1 MVKELKSKNDK
12 LESVKDANPNL
23 NSNDKSLKPNT
34 DNGTQSLDSKG
45 IPRDLSEKGESDNT
59 NHSVP
64 DGPPQLDSSGVDD
77 GSYMDGFT
85 DDTSGWMADKMEAGI
100 DSVKDK
106 AREGFKGLGS
116 NKEGSETDTSDPSS
130 GSDNTSDPS
139 SGNNEQS
146 DLSSEG
152 KTSEVKGDD
161 GGSDP
166 EKDTDDSGDGNSEQ
180 GSVDGQNSSGNSEAM
195 SINVG
200 GNDDDD
206 SEGGSESSLDKLKG
220 FAKNALFKNKGV
232 KVAVHSFNFLVST
245 LTGAGVPGAAA
256 AAIVTAASVAT
267 VAVVGVTGAAIVV
280 NNDTAKDEK
289 VIQVEDCDDKE
300 RAADAALAGASA
312 NGLTTAEQEEN
323 VKKTHSALKE
333 WGLNDIQ
340 ISGVVGNGEQE
351 SGLDPKKFESDHVAG
366 GKYKTEENYEKT
378 RKDGPLIEYIFGSW
392 STFLSYYGSGLD
404 ESGYKSGAPEGKHTL
419 GVGVWQW
426 TGGGA
431 MGLYNF
437 SKEKSLDMWSM
448 DAQLT
453 YMLSSFS
460 NKSSYYHRLE
470 TFKGM
475 NSSNPEQ
482 AAVDFLNRWEYEA
495 GNFSPNDGTHAHAE
509 KRAQYAAKWYVKIKE
524 MQVDKTYAK
533 SILDAVVR
541 EASVASDAKV
551 SSTSEAYHDCV
562 NESQG
567 FGGTGWQKKGGKFS
581 GATGGF
587 QGWKYNELPEEL
599 KQYAID
605 PRSLGMKF
613 GSQEG
618 WTTGAAVY
626 IGISTCNQCTT
637 LSAGLM
643 GVLWEKDGQPL
654 GIKHGMTGAGSQL
667 VGQMVSALGVK
678 QRSTPISG
686 DVFSYGGSEGAT
698 DNHTG
703 VVSHVFENDDILII
717 EQNIKGLSGAS
728 RTGNALTL
736 GVNEF
741 EWSYRYVPK
750 SEWKGYYRFASPE
763 GAGYK
768 ISSKAKS
775 VK

>member
-1 MVKELKSKNDK
+1 MAKELKSKTDK
-12 LESVKDANPNL
+12 LESLKDANPNL
-23 NSNDKSLKPNT
+23 KSNEKSLNPKKDNNDKKLNSTETSN
-34 DNGTQSLDSKG
+34 NENQ
-45 IPRDLSEKGESDNT
+45 
-59 NHSVP
+59 SVP
-64 DGPPQLDSSGVDD
+64 DGPPQLDSSVVDND
-77 GSYMDGFT
+77 DSYMDGFT
-85 DDTSGWMADKMEAGI
+85 DDTSGWMADKLEDGI
-100 DSVKDK
+100 STFKDK
-106 AREGFKGLGS
+106 AEDGIKNLGS
-116 NKEGSETDTSDPSS
+116 KKGDSEPKISDLKSDGEDTSNPSS
-130 GSDNTSDPS
+130 DNKT
-139 SGNNEQS
+139 QS
-146 DLSSEG
+146 DLQADG
-152 KTSEVKGDD
+152 DTSEINGSGNGDD
-161 GGSDP
+161 NTAEDA
-166 EKDTDDSGDGNSEQ
+166 
-180 GSVDGQNSSGNSEAM
+180 SVDGQNSSGNGDAM
-195 SINVG
+195 GIDVG
-200 GNDDDD
+200 DDDGEEEGD
-206 SEGGSESSLDKLKG
+206 SETTLDKLKG
-220 FAKNALFKNKGV
+220 FVKNALFKNRGV
-232 KVAVHSFNFLVST
+232 KIAVHSFNFLVSS
-245 LTGAGVPGAAA
+245 LTGAGVPAAA
-256 AAIVTAASVAT
+256 AVAIVSTMSFVT
-267 VAVVGVTGAAIVV
+267 VAAIGVTGAAIAS
-280 NNDTAKDEK
+280 NDTNIKDEK
-289 VIQVEDCDDKE
+289 VVQVEDCGDKE
-300 RAADAALAGASA
+300 HAADAALAGASA

-323 VKKTHSALKE
+323 VKKIHSALKE
-333 WGLNDIQ
+333 WGLTDIQ
-340 ISGVVGNGEQE
+340 VAGAVGNGEQE
-351 SGLDPKKFESDHVAG
+351 SGLDPKKFESDYVAG
-366 GKYKTEENYEKT
+366 GKYKTEENYERT
-378 RKDGPLIEYIFGSW
+378 RKDGPLVENIFGSW
-392 STFLSYYGSGLD
+392 STFASYYGSKGLN
-404 ESGYKSGAPEGKHTL
+404 EEGYREGAPAGKHTL
-419 GVGVWQW
+419 GIGVWQW
-426 TGGGA
+426 TGNGA
-431 MGLYNF
+431 MGLYNYA
-437 SKEKSLDMWSM
+437 KDKGVDMWTM
-448 DAQLT
+448 DTQLKF
-453 YMLSSFS
+453 MLSSFK
-460 NKSSYYHRLE
+460 NQASYYHRLE
-470 TFKGM
+470 KYRDM
-475 NSSNPEQ
+475 KSSNPEQ
-482 AAVDFLNRWEYEA
+482 AALDFLNNWEYGA
-495 GNFSPNDGTHAHAE
+495 GSFAPNDGTHALAE
-509 KRAQYAAKWYVKIKE
+509 KRMQYAAKWYVKIKE

-541 EASVASDAKV
+541 EASAASDAKV

>member
-1 MVKELKSKNDK
+1 MSKDLKPKSSSNGQSSSDDVGKQMKPKDKSSNPKELSKKNSDY
-12 LESVKDANPNL
+12 NPNNNID
-23 NSNDKSLKPNT
+23 NSTNDINDNNNPNVVPN
-34 DNGTQSLDSKG
+34 DQNV
-45 IPRDLSEKGESDNT
+45 SDE
-59 NHSVP
+59 
-64 DGPPQLDSSGVDD
+64 
-77 GSYMDGFT
+77 GSHMDGFS
-85 DDTSGWMADKMEAGI
+85 DDASGWMADKLEDGFISA
-100 DSVKDK
+100 KDK
-106 AREGFKGLGS
+106 VSDKFSGDNQPKIESSDASGDGE
-116 NKEGSETDTSDPSS
+116 ESDPNSS
-130 GSDNTSDPS
+130 NS
-139 SGNNEQS
+139 SKG
-146 DLSSEG
+146 D
-152 KTSEVKGDD
+152 TSEVSSDGEETSDVQGDD
-161 GGSDP
+161 EGSDP
-166 EKDTDDSGDGNSEQ
+166 EKDS
-180 GSVDGQNSSGNSEAM
+180 GSVDSQNSSGNFGDIGSD
-195 SINVG
+195 VP
-200 GNDDDD
+200 NDDSVDD
-206 SEGGSESSLDKLKG
+206 NSPTIMDRVGS
-220 FAKNALFKNKGV
+220 FFKNSILKNKGIQF
-232 KVAVHSFNFLVST
+232 AIHSFNAISGA
-245 LTGAGVPGAAA
+245 LTGIGVPAFAVVPIILA
-256 AAIVTAASVAT
+256 VSAVTVTA
-267 VAVVGVTGAAIVV
+267 VGVTGAVV
-280 NNDTAKDEK
+280 VASNNAVKDERVVK
-289 VIQVEDCDDKE
+289 LEDCSDE
-300 RAADAALAGASA
+300 ELAAQKAKTLANDEG
-312 NGLTTAEQEEN
+312 NNTAEQEEN
-323 VKKTHSALKE
+323 VKKIYSALKE

-340 ISGVVGNGEQE
+340 ISGVAGNGEQE
-351 SGLDPKKFESDHVAG
+351 SGLSPKKFESDHVAG

-392 STFLSYYGSGLD
+392 STFLSYYGGGLN
-404 ESGYKSGAPEGKHTL
+404 ESGYKDGAPEGKHTL

-437 SKEKSLDMWSM
+437 SKEKSLDMWSI

-509 KRAQYAAKWYVKIKE
+509 NRAQYAAKWYVKIKE
-524 MQVDKTYAK
+524 MQVDKKYAK

-541 EASVASDAKV
+541 NAEVASNEKV
-551 SSTSEAYHDCV
+551 SSTQKSLEDCDPDA
-562 NESQG
+562 ES

-581 GATGGF
+581 GANGSF
-587 QGWKYNELPEEL
+587 QGWKYNELPDEL

-613 GSQEG
+613 GSMEG
-618 WTTGAAVY
+618 WTIGASVY
-626 IGISTCNQCTT
+626 IGINICNQCTT

-643 GVLWEKDGQPL
+643 GVLWEKNGQPL

-678 QRSTPISG
+678 QRSNPISG
-686 DVFSYGGSEGAT
+686 DVFSYGSSEGAS

-717 EQNIKGLSGAS
+717 EQNIRDLSGAS
-728 RTGNALTL
+728 RTGNPLTT
-736 GVNEF
+736 GVNDF
-741 EWSYRYVPK
+741 EWSYRYIPK
-750 SEWKGYYRFASPE
+750 SQWKGYYRFTSPE

>member
-1 MVKELKSKNDK
+1 MVKELKPKNDK

-23 NSNDKSLKPNT
+23 KSNDKSLKPKK
-34 DNGTQSLDSKG
+34 DNVDGNSESNNQSSTK
-45 IPRDLSEKGESDNT
+45 DLNPNNSSNNKNQ
-59 NHSVP
+59 SVP
-64 DGPPQLDSSGVDD
+64 DGPPQLDSSGIED
-77 GSYMDGFT
+77 GSYMDDFT
-85 DDTSGWMADKMEAGI
+85 DDTSGWMADKLEDGI
-100 DSVKDK
+100 RGISKDFDSSDKGDNLDGSKFSHEKKYGNDLNDTNLKD
-106 AREGFKGLGS
+106 ALDRMI
-116 NKEGSETDTSDPSS
+116 
-130 GSDNTSDPS
+130 DNTNDNTARMAGEASDVE
-139 SGNNEQS
+139 N
-146 DLSSEG
+146 
-152 KTSEVKGDD
+152 GD
-161 GGSDP
+161 
-166 EKDTDDSGDGNSEQ
+166 SEQ
-180 GSVDGQNSSGNSEAM
+180 GSVDSQNSSNNGDAM
-195 SINVG
+195 SIDLG
-200 GNDDDD
+200 DDDPD
-206 SEGGSESSLDKLKG
+206 DEENSETTLDKIKN
-220 FAKNALFKNKGV
+220 FAKNALFKNKAV
-232 KVAVHSFNFLVST
+232 KTTAKTFGFLVSS
-245 LTGAGVPGAAA
+245 LTGAGVPAVAAVA
-256 AAIVTAASVAT
+256 IVSTMSFVIVAAI
-267 VAVVGVTGAAIVV
+267 GVTGAAIAS
-280 NNDTAKDEK
+280 NDTNIKDEK
-289 VIQVEDCDDKE
+289 VVQVEDCDDKE
-300 RAADAALAGASA
+300 HAADAALAGASA

-323 VKKTHSALKE
+323 VKKIHSALHE
-333 WGLNDIQ
+333 WGLTDIQ
-340 ISGVVGNGEQE
+340 VSGAVGNGEQE
-351 SGLDPKKFESDHVAG
+351 SGLDPKKFESDYVAG
-366 GKYKTEENYEKT
+366 GKYKTEENYERT
-378 RKDGPLIEYIFGSW
+378 RKDGPLVENIFGSW
-392 STFLSYYGSGLD
+392 SKFASYYGSKGLN
-404 ESGYKSGAPEGKHTL
+404 EEGYREGAPAGKHTL
-419 GVGVWQW
+419 GIGVWQW
-426 TGGGA
+426 TGNGA
-431 MGLYNF
+431 MGLYNYA
-437 SKEKSLDMWSM
+437 KDKGVDMWTM
-448 DAQLT
+448 DTQLKF
-453 YMLSSFS
+453 MLSSFK
-460 NKSSYYHRLE
+460 NQASYYHRLE
-470 TFKGM
+470 KYRDM
-475 NSSNPEQ
+475 KSSNPEQ
-482 AAVDFLNRWEYEA
+482 AGLDFLNNWEYGA
-495 GNFSPNDGTHAHAE
+495 GSFAPNDGTHALAE
-509 KRAQYAAKWYVKIKE
+509 KRMQYAAKWYVKIKE
-524 MQVDKTYAK
+524 MQVDKSYAK

-541 EASVASDAKV
+541 EASSASDAKV
-551 SSTSEAYHDCV
+551 ATTSEAYHDCV

>member
-1 MVKELKSKNDK
+1 MAKELKSKTDK
-12 LESVKDANPNL
+12 LESLKDANPNL
-23 NSNDKSLKPNT
+23 KSNEKSLNPKKDNNDKKLNSTETSN
-34 DNGTQSLDSKG
+34 NENQ
-45 IPRDLSEKGESDNT
+45 
-59 NHSVP
+59 SVP
-64 DGPPQLDSSGVDD
+64 DGPPQLDSSVVDND
-77 GSYMDGFT
+77 DSYMDGFT
-85 DDTSGWMADKMEAGI
+85 DDTSDWMADKLEDGI
-100 DSVKDK
+100 STFKDK
-106 AREGFKGLGS
+106 AEDGIKNLGS
-116 NKEGSETDTSDPSS
+116 KKGDSEPKISDLKSDGEDTSNPSS
-130 GSDNTSDPS
+130 DNKT
-139 SGNNEQS
+139 QS
-146 DLSSEG
+146 DLQADG
-152 KTSEVKGDD
+152 DTSEINGSGNGDD
-161 GGSDP
+161 NTAEDA
-166 EKDTDDSGDGNSEQ
+166 
-180 GSVDGQNSSGNSEAM
+180 SVDGQNSSGNGDAM
-195 SINVG
+195 GIDVG
-200 GNDDDD
+200 DDDGEEEGD
-206 SEGGSESSLDKLKG
+206 SETTLDKLKG
-220 FAKNALFKNKGV
+220 FVKNALFKNRGV
-232 KVAVHSFNFLVST
+232 KIAVHSFNFLVSS
-245 LTGAGVPGAAA
+245 LTGAGVPAAA
-256 AAIVTAASVAT
+256 AVAIVSTMSFVT
-267 VAVVGVTGAAIVV
+267 VAAIGVTGAAIAS
-280 NNDTAKDEK
+280 NDTNIKDEK
-289 VIQVEDCDDKE
+289 VVQVEDCGDKE
-300 RAADAALAGASA
+300 HAADAALAGAST

-323 VKKTHSALKE
+323 VKKIHSALKE
-333 WGLNDIQ
+333 WGLTDIQ
-340 ISGVVGNGEQE
+340 VAGAVGNGEQE
-351 SGLDPKKFESDHVAG
+351 SGLDPKKFESDYVAG
-366 GKYKTEENYEKT
+366 GKYKTEENYERT
-378 RKDGPLIEYIFGSW
+378 RKDGPLVENIFGSW
-392 STFLSYYGSGLD
+392 STFASYYGSKGLN
-404 ESGYKSGAPEGKHTL
+404 EEGYREGAPAGKHTL
-419 GVGVWQW
+419 GIGVWQW
-426 TGGGA
+426 TGNGA
-431 MGLYNF
+431 MGLYNYA
-437 SKEKSLDMWSM
+437 KDKGVDMWTM
-448 DAQLT
+448 DTQLKF
-453 YMLSSFS
+453 MLSSFK
-460 NKSSYYHRLE
+460 NQASYYHRLE
-470 TFKGM
+470 KYRDM
-475 NSSNPEQ
+475 KSSNPEQ
-482 AAVDFLNRWEYEA
+482 AALDFLNNWEYGA
-495 GNFSPNDGTHAHAE
+495 GSFAPNDGTHALAE
-509 KRAQYAAKWYVKIKE
+509 KRMQYAAKWYVKIKE

-541 EASVASDAKV
+541 EASAASDAKV

>member
-1 MVKELKSKNDK
+1 MAKELKSKTDK
-12 LESVKDANPNL
+12 LESLKDANPNL
-23 NSNDKSLKPNT
+23 KSNEKSLNPKKDNNDKKLNSTETSN
-34 DNGTQSLDSKG
+34 NENQ
-45 IPRDLSEKGESDNT
+45 
-59 NHSVP
+59 SVP
-64 DGPPQLDSSGVDD
+64 DGPPQLDSSVVDND
-77 GSYMDGFT
+77 DSYMDGFT
-85 DDTSGWMADKMEAGI
+85 DDTSGWMADKLEDGI
-100 DSVKDK
+100 STFKDK
-106 AREGFKGLGS
+106 AEDGIKNLGS
-116 NKEGSETDTSDPSS
+116 KKGDSEPKISDLKSDGEDTSNPSS
-130 GSDNTSDPS
+130 DNKT
-139 SGNNEQS
+139 QS
-146 DLSSEG
+146 DLQADG
-152 KTSEVKGDD
+152 DTSEINGSGNGDD
-161 GGSDP
+161 NTAEDA
-166 EKDTDDSGDGNSEQ
+166 
-180 GSVDGQNSSGNSEAM
+180 SVDGQNSSGNGDAM
-195 SINVG
+195 GIDVG
-200 GNDDDD
+200 DDDGEEEGD
-206 SEGGSESSLDKLKG
+206 SENTLDKLKG
-220 FAKNALFKNKGV
+220 FVKNALFKNRGV
-232 KVAVHSFNFLVST
+232 KIAVHSFNFLVSS
-245 LTGAGVPGAAA
+245 LTGAGVPAAA
-256 AAIVTAASVAT
+256 AVAIVSTMSFVT
-267 VAVVGVTGAAIVV
+267 VAAIGVTGAAIAS
-280 NNDTAKDEK
+280 NDTNIKDEK
-289 VIQVEDCDDKE
+289 VVQVEDCGDKE
-300 RAADAALAGASA
+300 HAADAALAGASA

-323 VKKTHSALKE
+323 VKKIHSALKE
-333 WGLNDIQ
+333 WGLTDIQ
-340 ISGVVGNGEQE
+340 VAGAVGNGEQE
-351 SGLDPKKFESDHVAG
+351 SGLDPKKFESDYVAG
-366 GKYKTEENYEKT
+366 GKYKTEENYERT
-378 RKDGPLIEYIFGSW
+378 RKDGPLVENIFGSW
-392 STFLSYYGSGLD
+392 STFASYYGSKGLN
-404 ESGYKSGAPEGKHTL
+404 EEGYREGAPAGKHTL
-419 GVGVWQW
+419 GIGVWQW
-426 TGGGA
+426 TGNGA
-431 MGLYNF
+431 MGLYNYA
-437 SKEKSLDMWSM
+437 KDKGVDMWTM
-448 DAQLT
+448 DTQLKF
-453 YMLSSFS
+453 MLSSFK
-460 NKSSYYHRLE
+460 NQASYYHRLE
-470 TFKGM
+470 KYRDM
-475 NSSNPEQ
+475 KSSNPEQ
-482 AAVDFLNRWEYEA
+482 AALDFLNNWEYGA
-495 GNFSPNDGTHAHAE
+495 GSFAPNDGTHALAE
-509 KRAQYAAKWYVKIKE
+509 KRMQYAAKWYVKIKE

-541 EASVASDAKV
+541 EASAASEAKV

>member
-1 MVKELKSKNDK
+1 MAKELKSKTDK
-12 LESVKDANPNL
+12 LESLKDANPNL
-23 NSNDKSLKPNT
+23 KSNEKSLNPKKDNNDKKLNSTETSN
-34 DNGTQSLDSKG
+34 NENQ
-45 IPRDLSEKGESDNT
+45 
-59 NHSVP
+59 SVP
-64 DGPPQLDSSGVDD
+64 DGPPQLDSSVVDND
-77 GSYMDGFT
+77 DSYMDGFT
-85 DDTSGWMADKMEAGI
+85 DDTSGWMADKLEDGI
-100 DSVKDK
+100 STFKDK
-106 AREGFKGLGS
+106 AEDGIKNLGS
-116 NKEGSETDTSDPSS
+116 KKGDSEPKISDLKSDGEDTSNPSS
-130 GSDNTSDPS
+130 DNKT
-139 SGNNEQS
+139 QS
-146 DLSSEG
+146 DLQADG
-152 KTSEVKGDD
+152 DTSEINGSGNGDD
-161 GGSDP
+161 NTAEDA
-166 EKDTDDSGDGNSEQ
+166 
-180 GSVDGQNSSGNSEAM
+180 SVDGQNSSGNGDAM
-195 SINVG
+195 GIDVG
-200 GNDDDD
+200 DDDGEEEGD
-206 SEGGSESSLDKLKG
+206 SETTLDKLKG
-220 FAKNALFKNKGV
+220 FVKNALFKNRGV
-232 KVAVHSFNFLVST
+232 KIAVHSFNFLVSS
-245 LTGAGVPGAAA
+245 LTGAGVPAAA
-256 AAIVTAASVAT
+256 AVAIVSTMSFVT
-267 VAVVGVTGAAIVV
+267 VAAIGVTGAAIAS
-280 NNDTAKDEK
+280 NDTNIKDEK
-289 VIQVEDCDDKE
+289 VVQVEDCGDKE
-300 RAADAALAGASA
+300 HAADAALAGASA

-323 VKKTHSALKE
+323 VKKIHSALKE
-333 WGLNDIQ
+333 WGLTDIQ
-340 ISGVVGNGEQE
+340 VAGAVGNGEQE
-351 SGLDPKKFESDHVAG
+351 SGLDPKKFESDYVAG
-366 GKYKTEENYEKT
+366 GKYKTEENYERT
-378 RKDGPLIEYIFGSW
+378 RKDGPLVENIFGSW
-392 STFLSYYGSGLD
+392 STFASYYGSKGLN
-404 ESGYKSGAPEGKHTL
+404 EEGYREGAPAGKHTL
-419 GVGVWQW
+419 GIGVWQW
-426 TGGGA
+426 TGNGA
-431 MGLYNF
+431 MGLYNYA
-437 SKEKSLDMWSM
+437 KDKGVDMWTM
-448 DAQLT
+448 DTQLKF
-453 YMLSSFS
+453 MLSSFK
-460 NKSSYYHRLE
+460 NQASYYHRLE
-470 TFKGM
+470 KYRDM
-475 NSSNPEQ
+475 KSSNPEQ
-482 AAVDFLNRWEYEA
+482 AALDFLNNWEYGA
-495 GNFSPNDGTHAHAE
+495 GSFAPNDGTHALAE
-509 KRAQYAAKWYVKIKE
+509 KRMQYAAKWYVKIKE

-541 EASVASDAKV
+541 EASAASDAKV

-654 GIKHGMTGAGSQL
+654 GIKHGMTGAGFQL

-728 RTGNALTL
+728 RTGNVLTL

>member
-1 MVKELKSKNDK
+1 MAKELKSKTDK
-12 LESVKDANPNL
+12 LESLKDAKPNLKSNEKSLNPKKDNNDKNL
-23 NSNDKSLKPNT
+23 NSTETSNNE
-34 DNGTQSLDSKG
+34 NQ
-45 IPRDLSEKGESDNT
+45 
-59 NHSVP
+59 SVP
-64 DGPPQLDSSGVDD
+64 DGPPQLDSSVVDND
-77 GSYMDGFT
+77 DSYMDGFT
-85 DDTSGWMADKMEAGI
+85 DDTSGWMADKLEDGI
-100 DSVKDK
+100 STVKDK
-106 AREGFKGLGS
+106 AEDGIKNLGS
-116 NKEGSETDTSDPSS
+116 KKGDFEPKMSDLKSDGEDTS
-130 GSDNTSDPS
+130 NPS
-139 SGNNEQS
+139 SGNNTQS
-146 DLSSEG
+146 DLQADG
-152 KTSEVKGDD
+152 DTSEINGSGNGDD
-161 GGSDP
+161 NTA
-166 EKDTDDSGDGNSEQ
+166 EEA
-180 GSVDGQNSSGNSEAM
+180 SVEGQNSSGNGDAM
-195 SINVG
+195 GIDVG
-200 GNDDDD
+200 DDDGEEEGD
-206 SEGGSESSLDKLKG
+206 SETTLDKLKG
-220 FAKNALFKNKGV
+220 FVKNALFKNRGV
-232 KVAVHSFNFLVST
+232 KIAVHSFNFLVSS
-245 LTGAGVPGAAA
+245 LTGAGVPAAA
-256 AAIVTAASVAT
+256 AVAIVSTMSFVT
-267 VAVVGVTGAAIVV
+267 VAAIGVTGAAIAS
-280 NNDTAKDEK
+280 NDTNIKDEK
-289 VIQVEDCDDKE
+289 VVQVEDCGDKAH
-300 RAADAALAGASA
+300 AADAALAGASA

-323 VKKTHSALKE
+323 VKKIHSALKE
-333 WGLNDIQ
+333 WGLTDIQ

-495 GNFSPNDGTHAHAE
+495 GNFTPNDGTHAHAE

-541 EASVASDAKV
+541 EASAASDAKV
-551 SSTSEAYHDCV
+551 SSTSDAYHDCV

-581 GATGGF
+581 GANGGF
-587 QGWKYNELPEEL
+587 QGWKYNELPDEL

-605 PRSLGMKF
+605 PRSLGMKY

-618 WTTGAAVY
+618 WTVGASVY
-626 IGISTCNQCTT
+626 IGINICNQCTT

-654 GIKHGMTGAGSQL
+654 GTKHGMTGAGSQL

-686 DVFSYGGSEGAT
+686 DVFSYGSSEGAS

-717 EQNIKGLSGAS
+717 EQNIRGLSGAS
-728 RTGNALTL
+728 RTGNPLTT
-736 GVNEF
+736 GVNDF
-741 EWSYRYVPK
+741 EWSYRYIPK
-750 SEWKGYYRFASPE
+750 STWKGYYRFTSPE

>member
-1 MVKELKSKNDK
+1 MAKELKSKTDK
-12 LESVKDANPNL
+12 LESLKDAKPNLKSNEKSLNPKKDNNDKNL
-23 NSNDKSLKPNT
+23 NSTETSNNE
-34 DNGTQSLDSKG
+34 NQ
-45 IPRDLSEKGESDNT
+45 
-59 NHSVP
+59 SVP
-64 DGPPQLDSSGVDD
+64 DGPPQLDSSVVDND
-77 GSYMDGFT
+77 DSYMDGFT
-85 DDTSGWMADKMEAGI
+85 DDTSGLMADKLEDGI
-100 DSVKDK
+100 STVKDK
-106 AREGFKGLGS
+106 AEDGIKNLGS
-116 NKEGSETDTSDPSS
+116 KKGDFEPKMSDLKSDGEDTS
-130 GSDNTSDPS
+130 NPS
-139 SGNNEQS
+139 SGNNTQS
-146 DLSSEG
+146 DLQADG
-152 KTSEVKGDD
+152 DTSEINGSGNGDD
-161 GGSDP
+161 NTAEEASL
-166 EKDTDDSGDGNSEQ
+166 E
-180 GSVDGQNSSGNSEAM
+180 GQNSSGNGDAM
-195 SINVG
+195 GIDVG
-200 GNDDDD
+200 DDDGEEEGD
-206 SEGGSESSLDKLKG
+206 SETTLDKLKG
-220 FAKNALFKNKGV
+220 FVKNALFKNRGV
-232 KVAVHSFNFLVST
+232 KIAVHSFNFLVSS
-245 LTGAGVPGAAA
+245 LTGAGVPAAA
-256 AAIVTAASVAT
+256 AVAIVSTMSFVT
-267 VAVVGVTGAAIVV
+267 VAAIGVTGAAIAS
-280 NNDTAKDEK
+280 NDTNIKDEK
-289 VIQVEDCDDKE
+289 VVQVEDCGDKAH
-300 RAADAALAGASA
+300 AADAALAGASA

-323 VKKTHSALKE
+323 VKKIHSALKE
-333 WGLNDIQ
+333 WGLTDIQ

-378 RKDGPLIEYIFGSW
+378 RKDGPIIEYIFGSW

-426 TGGGA
+426 TGNGA
-431 MGLYNF
+431 MGLWKF
-437 SKEKSLDMWSM
+437 SKDKSLDMWSI

-470 TFKGM
+470 TFKGL

-495 GNFSPNDGTHAHAE
+495 GNFTPNDGTHAHAE

-541 EASVASDAKV
+541 EASAASDAKV
-551 SSTSEAYHDCV
+551 SSTSDAYHDCV

-587 QGWKYNELPEEL
+587 QGWKYNELPDEL

-613 GSQEG
+613 GSIEG

-626 IGISTCNQCTT
+626 IGINTCNQCTT

-654 GIKHGMTGAGSQL
+654 GTKHGMTGAGSQL

-686 DVFSYGGSEGAT
+686 DVFSYGSSEGAS

-717 EQNIKGLSGAS
+717 EQNIRGLSGAS
-728 RTGNALTL
+728 RTGNALTT
-736 GVNEF
+736 GVNDF
-741 EWSYRYVPK
+741 EWSYRYIPK
-750 SEWKGYYRFASPE
+750 SEWKGYYRFTSPE

>member
-1 MVKELKSKNDK
+1 MAKELKSKTDK
-12 LESVKDANPNL
+12 LESLKDAKPNLKSNEKSLNPKKDNNDKNL
-23 NSNDKSLKPNT
+23 NSTETSNNE
-34 DNGTQSLDSKG
+34 NQ
-45 IPRDLSEKGESDNT
+45 
-59 NHSVP
+59 SVP
-64 DGPPQLDSSGVDD
+64 DGPPQLDSSVVDND
-77 GSYMDGFT
+77 DSYMDGFT
-85 DDTSGWMADKMEAGI
+85 DDTSGWMADKLEDGI
-100 DSVKDK
+100 STVKDK
-106 AREGFKGLGS
+106 AEDGIKNLGS
-116 NKEGSETDTSDPSS
+116 KKGDFEPKMSDLKSDGEDTS
-130 GSDNTSDPS
+130 NPS
-139 SGNNEQS
+139 SGNNTQS
-146 DLSSEG
+146 DLQADG
-152 KTSEVKGDD
+152 DTSEINGSGNGDD
-161 GGSDP
+161 NTA
-166 EKDTDDSGDGNSEQ
+166 EEA
-180 GSVDGQNSSGNSEAM
+180 SVEGQNSSGNGDAM
-195 SINVG
+195 GIDVG
-200 GNDDDD
+200 DDDGEEEGD
-206 SEGGSESSLDKLKG
+206 SETTLDKLKG
-220 FAKNALFKNKGV
+220 FVKNALFKNRGV
-232 KVAVHSFNFLVST
+232 KIAVHSFNFLVSS
-245 LTGAGVPGAAA
+245 LTGAGVPAAA
-256 AAIVTAASVAT
+256 AVAIVSTMSFVT
-267 VAVVGVTGAAIVV
+267 VAAIGVTGAAIAS
-280 NNDTAKDEK
+280 NDTNIKDEK
-289 VIQVEDCDDKE
+289 VVQVEDCGDKAH
-300 RAADAALAGASA
+300 AADAALAGASA

-323 VKKTHSALKE
+323 VKKIHSALKE
-333 WGLNDIQ
+333 WGLTDIQ

-482 AAVDFLNRWEYEA
+482 AAVDFLNRWEYES
-495 GNFSPNDGTHAHAE
+495 GNFTPNDGTHAHAE

-541 EASVASDAKV
+541 EASAASDAKV
-551 SSTSEAYHDCV
+551 SSTSDAYHDCV

-581 GATGGF
+581 GANGGF
-587 QGWKYNELPEEL
+587 QGWKYNELPDEL

-605 PRSLGMKF
+605 PRSLGMKY

-618 WTTGAAVY
+618 WTVGASVY
-626 IGISTCNQCTT
+626 IGINICNQCTT

-654 GIKHGMTGAGSQL
+654 GTKHGMTGAGSQL

-686 DVFSYGGSEGAT
+686 DVFSYGSSEGAS

-717 EQNIKGLSGAS
+717 EQNIRGLSGAS
-728 RTGNALTL
+728 RTGNPLTT
-736 GVNEF
+736 GVNDF
-741 EWSYRYVPK
+741 EWSYRYIPK
-750 SEWKGYYRFASPE
+750 STWKGYYRFTSPE

>member
-1 MVKELKSKNDK
+1 MAKELKSKTDK
-12 LESVKDANPNL
+12 LESLKDANPNL
-23 NSNDKSLKPNT
+23 KSNEKSLNPKKDNNDKKLNSTETSN
-34 DNGTQSLDSKG
+34 NENQ
-45 IPRDLSEKGESDNT
+45 
-59 NHSVP
+59 SVP
-64 DGPPQLDSSGVDD
+64 DGPPQLDSSVVDND
-77 GSYMDGFT
+77 DSYMDGFT
-85 DDTSGWMADKMEAGI
+85 DDTSGWMADKLEDGI
-100 DSVKDK
+100 STFKDK
-106 AREGFKGLGS
+106 AEDGIKNLGS
-116 NKEGSETDTSDPSS
+116 KKGDSEPKISDLKFDGEDTSNPSS
-130 GSDNTSDPS
+130 DNKT
-139 SGNNEQS
+139 QS
-146 DLSSEG
+146 DLQADG
-152 KTSEVKGDD
+152 DTSEINGSGNGDD
-161 GGSDP
+161 NTAEDA
-166 EKDTDDSGDGNSEQ
+166 
-180 GSVDGQNSSGNSEAM
+180 SVDGQNSSGNGDAM
-195 SINVG
+195 GIDVG
-200 GNDDDD
+200 DDDGEEEGD
-206 SEGGSESSLDKLKG
+206 SETTLDKLKG
-220 FAKNALFKNKGV
+220 FVKNALFKNRGV
-232 KVAVHSFNFLVST
+232 KIAVHSFNFLVSS
-245 LTGAGVPGAAA
+245 LTGAGVPAAA
-256 AAIVTAASVAT
+256 AVAIVSTMSFVT
-267 VAVVGVTGAAIVV
+267 VAAIGVTGAAIAS
-280 NNDTAKDEK
+280 NDTNIKDEK
-289 VIQVEDCDDKE
+289 VVQVEDCGDKE
-300 RAADAALAGASA
+300 HAADAALAGASA

-323 VKKTHSALKE
+323 VKKIHSALKE
-333 WGLNDIQ
+333 WGLTDIQ
-340 ISGVVGNGEQE
+340 VAGAVGNGEQE
-351 SGLDPKKFESDHVAG
+351 SGLDPKKFESDYVAG
-366 GKYKTEENYEKT
+366 GKYKTEENYERT
-378 RKDGPLIEYIFGSW
+378 RKDGPLVENIFGSW
-392 STFLSYYGSGLD
+392 STFASYYGSKGLN
-404 ESGYKSGAPEGKHTL
+404 EEGYREGAPAGKHTL
-419 GVGVWQW
+419 GIGVWQW
-426 TGGGA
+426 TGNGA
-431 MGLYNF
+431 MGLYNYA
-437 SKEKSLDMWSM
+437 KDKGVDMWTM
-448 DAQLT
+448 DTQLKF
-453 YMLSSFS
+453 MLSSFK
-460 NKSSYYHRLE
+460 NQASYYHRLE
-470 TFKGM
+470 KYRDM
-475 NSSNPEQ
+475 KSSNPEQ
-482 AAVDFLNRWEYEA
+482 AALDFLNNWEYGA
-495 GNFSPNDGTHAHAE
+495 GSFAPNDGTHALAE
-509 KRAQYAAKWYVKIKE
+509 KRMQYAAKWYVKIKE

-541 EASVASDAKV
+541 EASAASDAKV

>member
-1 MVKELKSKNDK
+1 MAKELKSKTDK
-12 LESVKDANPNL
+12 LESLKDANPNL
-23 NSNDKSLKPNT
+23 KSNEKSLNPKKDNNDKKLNSTETSN
-34 DNGTQSLDSKG
+34 NENQ
-45 IPRDLSEKGESDNT
+45 
-59 NHSVP
+59 SVP
-64 DGPPQLDSSGVDD
+64 DGPPQLDSSVVDND
-77 GSYMDGFT
+77 DSYMDGFT
-85 DDTSGWMADKMEAGI
+85 DDTSGWMADKLEDGI
-100 DSVKDK
+100 STFKDK
-106 AREGFKGLGS
+106 AEDGIKNLGS
-116 NKEGSETDTSDPSS
+116 KKGDSEPKISDLKSDGEDTSNPSS
-130 GSDNTSDPS
+130 DNKT
-139 SGNNEQS
+139 QS
-146 DLSSEG
+146 DLQADG
-152 KTSEVKGDD
+152 DTSEINGSGNGDD
-161 GGSDP
+161 NTAEDA
-166 EKDTDDSGDGNSEQ
+166 
-180 GSVDGQNSSGNSEAM
+180 SVDGQNSSGNGDAM
-195 SINVG
+195 GIDVG
-200 GNDDDD
+200 DDDGEEEGD
-206 SEGGSESSLDKLKG
+206 SETTLDKLKG
-220 FAKNALFKNKGV
+220 FVKNALFKNRGV
-232 KVAVHSFNFLVST
+232 KIAVHSFNFLVSS
-245 LTGAGVPGAAA
+245 LTGAGVPAAA
-256 AAIVTAASVAT
+256 AVAIVSTMSFVT
-267 VAVVGVTGAAIVV
+267 VAAIGVTGAAIAS
-280 NNDTAKDEK
+280 NDTNIKDEK
-289 VIQVEDCDDKE
+289 VVQVEDCGDKE
-300 RAADAALAGASA
+300 HAADAALAGAST

-323 VKKTHSALKE
+323 VKKIHSALKE
-333 WGLNDIQ
+333 WGLTDIQ

-378 RKDGPLIEYIFGSW
+378 RKDGPIIEYIFGSW

-426 TGGGA
+426 TGNGA
-431 MGLYNF
+431 MGLWKF
-437 SKEKSLDMWSM
+437 SKDKSLDMWSI

-495 GNFSPNDGTHAHAE
+495 GNFTPNDGTHAHAE
-509 KRAQYAAKWYVKIKE
+509 NRAQYAAKWYVKIKE

-541 EASVASDAKV
+541 EASAASDAKV
-551 SSTSEAYHDCV
+551 SSTSDAYHDCV

-581 GATGGF
+581 GANGGF
-587 QGWKYNELPEEL
+587 QGWKYNELPDEL

-605 PRSLGMKF
+605 PRSLGMKY

-618 WTTGAAVY
+618 WTVGASVY
-626 IGISTCNQCTT
+626 IGINICNQCTT

-654 GIKHGMTGAGSQL
+654 GTKHGMTGAGSQL

-686 DVFSYGGSEGAT
+686 DVFSYGSSEGAS

-717 EQNIKGLSGAS
+717 EQNIRGLSGAS
-728 RTGNALTL
+728 RTGNPLTT
-736 GVNEF
+736 GVNDF
-741 EWSYRYVPK
+741 EWSYRYIPK
-750 SEWKGYYRFASPE
+750 STWKGYYRFTSPE

>member
-1 MVKELKSKNDK
+1 MAKELKSKTDK
-12 LESVKDANPNL
+12 LESLKDANPNL
-23 NSNDKSLKPNT
+23 KSNEKSLNPKKDNNDKKLNSTETSN
-34 DNGTQSLDSKG
+34 NENQ
-45 IPRDLSEKGESDNT
+45 
-59 NHSVP
+59 SVP
-64 DGPPQLDSSGVDD
+64 DGPPQLDSSVVDND
-77 GSYMDGFT
+77 DSYMDGFT
-85 DDTSGWMADKMEAGI
+85 DDTSGWMADKLEDGI
-100 DSVKDK
+100 STVKDK
-106 AREGFKGLGS
+106 AEDGIKNLGS
-116 NKEGSETDTSDPSS
+116 KKGDFEPKMSDLKSDGEDTS
-130 GSDNTSDPS
+130 NPS
-139 SGNNEQS
+139 SGNNTQS
-146 DLSSEG
+146 DLQADG
-152 KTSEVKGDD
+152 DTSEINGSGNGDD
-161 GGSDP
+161 NTA
-166 EKDTDDSGDGNSEQ
+166 EEA
-180 GSVDGQNSSGNSEAM
+180 SVEGQNSSGNGDAM
-195 SINVG
+195 GIDVG
-200 GNDDDD
+200 DDDGEEEGD
-206 SEGGSESSLDKLKG
+206 SETTLDKLKG
-220 FAKNALFKNKGV
+220 FVKNALFKNRGV
-232 KVAVHSFNFLVST
+232 KIAVHSFNFLVSS
-245 LTGAGVPGAAA
+245 LTGAGVPAAA
-256 AAIVTAASVAT
+256 AVAIVSTMSFVT
-267 VAVVGVTGAAIVV
+267 VAAIGVTGAAIAS
-280 NNDTAKDEK
+280 NDTNIKDEK
-289 VIQVEDCDDKE
+289 VVQVEDCSDKE
-300 RAADAALAGASA
+300 HAADAALAGAST

-323 VKKTHSALKE
+323 VKKIHSALKE
-333 WGLNDIQ
+333 WGLTDIQ

-378 RKDGPLIEYIFGSW
+378 RKDGPIIEYIFGSW

-426 TGGGA
+426 TGNGA
-431 MGLYNF
+431 MGLWKF
-437 SKEKSLDMWSM
+437 SKDKSLDMWSI

-470 TFKGM
+470 TFKGL

-495 GNFSPNDGTHAHAE
+495 GNFTPNDGTHAHAE

-541 EASVASDAKV
+541 EASAASDAKV
-551 SSTSEAYHDCV
+551 SSTSDAYHDCV

-581 GATGGF
+581 GATGGL
-587 QGWKYNELPEEL
+587 QGWKYNELPDEL

-613 GSQEG
+613 GSIEG

-626 IGISTCNQCTT
+626 IGINTCNQCTT

-654 GIKHGMTGAGSQL
+654 GTKHGMTGAGSQL

-686 DVFSYGGSEGAT
+686 DVFSYGSSEGAS

-717 EQNIKGLSGAS
+717 EQNIRGLSGAS
-728 RTGNALTL
+728 RTGNALTT
-736 GVNEF
+736 GVNDF
-741 EWSYRYVPK
+741 EWSYRYIPK
-750 SEWKGYYRFASPE
+750 SEWKGYYRFTSPE

>member
-1 MVKELKSKNDK
+1 MAKELKSKTDK
-12 LESVKDANPNL
+12 LESLKDANPNL
-23 NSNDKSLKPNT
+23 KSNEKSLNPKK
-34 DNGTQSLDSKG
+34 DNG
-45 IPRDLSEKGESDNT
+45 DNVPNST
-59 NHSVP
+59 ETSNNENQSVP
-64 DGPPQLDSSGVDD
+64 DGPPQLDSSVVDND
-77 GSYMDGFT
+77 DSYMDGFT
-85 DDTSGWMADKMEAGI
+85 DDTSGWMADKLEDGI
-100 DSVKDK
+100 STVKDK
-106 AREGFKGLGS
+106 AEDGIKNLGS
-116 NKEGSETDTSDPSS
+116 KKGDSEPKIYDLKSDGEDRS
-130 GSDNTSDPS
+130 NPS
-139 SGNNEQS
+139 SGNNTQS
-146 DLSSEG
+146 DLQADG
-152 KTSEVKGDD
+152 DTSEINGSGNGDD
-161 GGSDP
+161 NTAEDA
-166 EKDTDDSGDGNSEQ
+166 
-180 GSVDGQNSSGNSEAM
+180 SVDGQNSSGNGDAM
-195 SINVG
+195 GIDVG
-200 GNDDDD
+200 DDDGEEEGD
-206 SEGGSESSLDKLKG
+206 SETTLDKLKG
-220 FAKNALFKNKGV
+220 FVKNALFKNRGV
-232 KVAVHSFNFLVST
+232 KIAVHSFNFLVSS
-245 LTGAGVPGAAA
+245 LTGAGVPAAA
-256 AAIVTAASVAT
+256 AVAIVSTMSFVT
-267 VAVVGVTGAAIVV
+267 VAAIGVTGAAIAS
-280 NNDTAKDEK
+280 NDTNIKDEK
-289 VIQVEDCDDKE
+289 VVQVEDCGDKE
-300 RAADAALAGASA
+300 HAADAALAGASA

-323 VKKTHSALKE
+323 VKKIHSALKE
-333 WGLNDIQ
+333 WGLTDIQ

-378 RKDGPLIEYIFGSW
+378 RKDGPIIEYIFGSW

-437 SKEKSLDMWSM
+437 SKDKSLDMWSI

-482 AAVDFLNRWEYEA
+482 AAVDFLNKWEYEA
-495 GNFSPNDGTHAHAE
+495 GNFTPNDGTHAHAE
-509 KRAQYAAKWYVKIKE
+509 NRAQYAAKWYVKIKE

-541 EASVASDAKV
+541 EASAASDAKV
-551 SSTSEAYHDCV
+551 SSTSDAYHDCV

-587 QGWKYNELPEEL
+587 QGWKYNELPDEL

-613 GSQEG
+613 GSIEG

-626 IGISTCNQCTT
+626 IGINTCNQCTT

-654 GIKHGMTGAGSQL
+654 GTKHGMTGAGSQL

-686 DVFSYGGSEGAT
+686 DVFSYGSSEGAS

-717 EQNIKGLSGAS
+717 EQNIRGLSGAS
-728 RTGNALTL
+728 RTGNALTT
-736 GVNEF
+736 GVNDF
-741 EWSYRYVPK
+741 EWSYRYIPK
-750 SEWKGYYRFASPE
+750 SEWKGYYRFTSPE

>member
-1 MVKELKSKNDK
+1 MAKELKSKTDK
-12 LESVKDANPNL
+12 LESLKDAKPNLKSNEKSLNPKKDNNDKNL
-23 NSNDKSLKPNT
+23 NSTETSNNE
-34 DNGTQSLDSKG
+34 NQ
-45 IPRDLSEKGESDNT
+45 
-59 NHSVP
+59 SVP
-64 DGPPQLDSSGVDD
+64 DGPPQLDSSVVDND
-77 GSYMDGFT
+77 DSYMDGFT
-85 DDTSGWMADKMEAGI
+85 DDTSGWMADKLEDGI
-100 DSVKDK
+100 STVKDK
-106 AREGFKGLGS
+106 AEDGIKNLGS
-116 NKEGSETDTSDPSS
+116 KKGDFEPKMSDLKSDGEDTS
-130 GSDNTSDPS
+130 NPS
-139 SGNNEQS
+139 SGNNTQS
-146 DLSSEG
+146 DLQADG
-152 KTSEVKGDD
+152 DTSEINGSGNGDD
-161 GGSDP
+161 NTA
-166 EKDTDDSGDGNSEQ
+166 EEA
-180 GSVDGQNSSGNSEAM
+180 SVEGQNSSGNGDAM
-195 SINVG
+195 GIDVG
-200 GNDDDD
+200 DDDGEEEGD
-206 SEGGSESSLDKLKG
+206 SETTLDKLKG
-220 FAKNALFKNKGV
+220 FVKNALFKNRGV
-232 KVAVHSFNFLVST
+232 KIAVHSFNFLVSS
-245 LTGAGVPGAAA
+245 LTGAGVPAAA
-256 AAIVTAASVAT
+256 AVAIVSTMSFVT
-267 VAVVGVTGAAIVV
+267 VAAIGVTGAAIAS
-280 NNDTAKDEK
+280 NDTNIKDEK
-289 VIQVEDCDDKE
+289 VVQVEDCSDKE
-300 RAADAALAGASA
+300 HAADAALAGAST

-323 VKKTHSALKE
+323 VKKIHSALKE
-333 WGLNDIQ
+333 WGLTDIQ

-378 RKDGPLIEYIFGSW
+378 RKDGPIIEYIFGSW

-426 TGGGA
+426 TGNGA
-431 MGLYNF
+431 MGLWKF
-437 SKEKSLDMWSM
+437 SKDKSLDMWSI

-470 TFKGM
+470 TFKGL

-495 GNFSPNDGTHAHAE
+495 GNFTPNDGTHAHAE

-541 EASVASDAKV
+541 EASAASDAKV
-551 SSTSEAYHDCV
+551 SSTSDAYHDCV

-587 QGWKYNELPEEL
+587 QGWKYNELPDEL

-613 GSQEG
+613 GSIEG

-626 IGISTCNQCTT
+626 IGINTCNQCTT

-654 GIKHGMTGAGSQL
+654 GTKHGMTGAGSQL

-686 DVFSYGGSEGAT
+686 DVFSYGSSEGAS

-717 EQNIKGLSGAS
+717 EQNIRGLSGAS
-728 RTGNALTL
+728 RTGNALTT
-736 GVNEF
+736 GVNDF
-741 EWSYRYVPK
+741 EWSYRYIPK
-750 SEWKGYYRFASPE
+750 SEWKGYYRFTSPE

>member
-1 MVKELKSKNDK
+1 MAKELKSKTDK
-12 LESVKDANPNL
+12 LESLKDANPNL
-23 NSNDKSLKPNT
+23 KSNEKSLNPKK
-34 DNGTQSLDSKG
+34 DNG
-45 IPRDLSEKGESDNT
+45 DNVPNST
-59 NHSVP
+59 ETSNNENQSVP
-64 DGPPQLDSSGVDD
+64 DGPPQLDSSVVDND
-77 GSYMDGFT
+77 DSYMDGFT
-85 DDTSGWMADKMEAGI
+85 DDTSGWMADKLEDGI
-100 DSVKDK
+100 STVKDK
-106 AREGFKGLGS
+106 AEDGIKNLGS
-116 NKEGSETDTSDPSS
+116 KKEDSEPKISDLKFDGEDRS
-130 GSDNTSDPS
+130 NPS
-139 SGNNEQS
+139 SGNKTQS
-146 DLSSEG
+146 DLQADG
-152 KTSEVKGDD
+152 DTSEINGSGNGDD
-161 GGSDP
+161 NTAEDA
-166 EKDTDDSGDGNSEQ
+166 
-180 GSVDGQNSSGNSEAM
+180 SVDGQNSSGNGDAM
-195 SINVG
+195 GIDVG
-200 GNDDDD
+200 DDDGEEEGD
-206 SEGGSESSLDKLKG
+206 SETTLDKLKG
-220 FAKNALFKNKGV
+220 FVKNALFKNRGV
-232 KVAVHSFNFLVST
+232 KIAVHSFNFLVSS
-245 LTGAGVPGAAA
+245 LTGAGVPAAA
-256 AAIVTAASVAT
+256 AVAIVSTMSFVT
-267 VAVVGVTGAAIVV
+267 VAAIGVTGAAIAS
-280 NNDTAKDEK
+280 NDTNIKDEK
-289 VIQVEDCDDKE
+289 VVQVEDCGDKE
-300 RAADAALAGASA
+300 HAADAALAGASA

-323 VKKTHSALKE
+323 VKKIHSALKE
-333 WGLNDIQ
+333 WGLTDIQ

-378 RKDGPLIEYIFGSW
+378 RKDGPIIEYIFGSW

-426 TGGGA
+426 TGNGA
-431 MGLYNF
+431 MGLWKF
-437 SKEKSLDMWSM
+437 SKDKSLDMWSI

-482 AAVDFLNRWEYEA
+482 AAVDFLNKWEYEA
-495 GNFSPNDGTHAHAE
+495 GNFTPNDGTHAHAE
-509 KRAQYAAKWYVKIKE
+509 NRAQYAAKWYVKIKE

-541 EASVASDAKV
+541 EASAASDAKV

-581 GATGGF
+581 GANGGF
-587 QGWKYNELPEEL
+587 QGWKYNELPDEL

-605 PRSLGMKF
+605 PRSLGMKY

-618 WTTGAAVY
+618 WTVGASVY
-626 IGISTCNQCTT
+626 IGINICNQCTT

-654 GIKHGMTGAGSQL
+654 GTKHGMTGAGSQL

-686 DVFSYGGSEGAT
+686 DVFSYGSSEGAS

-717 EQNIKGLSGAS
+717 EQNIRGLSGAS
-728 RTGNALTL
+728 RTGNPLTT
-736 GVNEF
+736 GVNDF
-741 EWSYRYVPK
+741 EWSYRYIPK
-750 SEWKGYYRFASPE
+750 STWKGYYRFTSPE

>member
-1 MVKELKSKNDK
+1 MAKELKSKTDK
-12 LESVKDANPNL
+12 LESLKDAKPNLKSNEKSLNPKKDNNDKNL
-23 NSNDKSLKPNT
+23 NSTETSNNE
-34 DNGTQSLDSKG
+34 NQ
-45 IPRDLSEKGESDNT
+45 
-59 NHSVP
+59 SVP
-64 DGPPQLDSSGVDD
+64 DGPPQLDSSVVDND
-77 GSYMDGFT
+77 DSYMDGFT
-85 DDTSGWMADKMEAGI
+85 DDTSGWMADKLEDGI
-100 DSVKDK
+100 STVKDK
-106 AREGFKGLGS
+106 AEDGIKNLGS
-116 NKEGSETDTSDPSS
+116 KKGDFEPKMSDLKSDGEDTS
-130 GSDNTSDPS
+130 NPS
-139 SGNNEQS
+139 SGNNTQS
-146 DLSSEG
+146 DLQADG
-152 KTSEVKGDD
+152 DTSEINGSGNGDD
-161 GGSDP
+161 NTA
-166 EKDTDDSGDGNSEQ
+166 EEA
-180 GSVDGQNSSGNSEAM
+180 SVEGQNSSGNGDAM
-195 SINVG
+195 GIDVG
-200 GNDDDD
+200 DDDGEEEGD
-206 SEGGSESSLDKLKG
+206 SETTLDKLKG
-220 FAKNALFKNKGV
+220 FVKNALFKNRGV
-232 KVAVHSFNFLVST
+232 KIAVHSFNFLVSS
-245 LTGAGVPGAAA
+245 LTGAGVPAAA
-256 AAIVTAASVAT
+256 AVAIVSTMSFVT
-267 VAVVGVTGAAIVV
+267 VAAIGVTGAAIAS
-280 NNDTAKDEK
+280 NDTNIKDEK
-289 VIQVEDCDDKE
+289 VVQVEDCSDKE
-300 RAADAALAGASA
+300 HAADAALAGAST

-323 VKKTHSALKE
+323 VKKIHSALKE
-333 WGLNDIQ
+333 WGLTDIQ

-378 RKDGPLIEYIFGSW
+378 RKDGPIIEYIFGSW

-426 TGGGA
+426 TGNGA
-431 MGLYNF
+431 MGLWKF
-437 SKEKSLDMWSM
+437 SKDKSLDMWSI

-453 YMLSSFS
+453 YMLSNFS

-470 TFKGM
+470 TFKGL

-495 GNFSPNDGTHAHAE
+495 GNFTPNDGTHAHAE

-541 EASVASDAKV
+541 EASAASDAKV
-551 SSTSEAYHDCV
+551 SSTSDAYHDCV

-587 QGWKYNELPEEL
+587 QGWKYNELPDEL

-613 GSQEG
+613 GSIEG

-626 IGISTCNQCTT
+626 IGINTCNQCTT

-654 GIKHGMTGAGSQL
+654 GTKHGMTGAGSQL

-686 DVFSYGGSEGAT
+686 DVFSYGSSEGAS

-717 EQNIKGLSGAS
+717 EQNIRGLSGAS
-728 RTGNALTL
+728 RTGNALTT
-736 GVNEF
+736 GVNDF
-741 EWSYRYVPK
+741 EWSYRYIPK
-750 SEWKGYYRFASPE
+750 SEWKGYYRFTSPE

>member
-1 MVKELKSKNDK
+1 MAKELKSKTDK
-12 LESVKDANPNL
+12 LESLKDAKPNLKSNEKSLNPKKDNNDKNL
-23 NSNDKSLKPNT
+23 NSTETSNNE
-34 DNGTQSLDSKG
+34 NQ
-45 IPRDLSEKGESDNT
+45 
-59 NHSVP
+59 SVP
-64 DGPPQLDSSGVDD
+64 DGPPQLDSSVVDND
-77 GSYMDGFT
+77 DSYMDGFT
-85 DDTSGWMADKMEAGI
+85 DDTSGWMADKLEDGI
-100 DSVKDK
+100 STVKDK
-106 AREGFKGLGS
+106 AEDGIKNLGS
-116 NKEGSETDTSDPSS
+116 KKGDFEPKMSDLKSDGEDTS
-130 GSDNTSDPS
+130 NPS
-139 SGNNEQS
+139 SGNNTQS
-146 DLSSEG
+146 DLQADG
-152 KTSEVKGDD
+152 DTSEINGSGNGDD
-161 GGSDP
+161 NTA
-166 EKDTDDSGDGNSEQ
+166 EEA
-180 GSVDGQNSSGNSEAM
+180 SVEGQNSSGNGDAM
-195 SINVG
+195 GIDVG
-200 GNDDDD
+200 DDDGEEEGD
-206 SEGGSESSLDKLKG
+206 SETTLDKLKG
-220 FAKNALFKNKGV
+220 FVKNALFKNRGV
-232 KVAVHSFNFLVST
+232 KIAVHSFNFLVSS
-245 LTGAGVPGAAA
+245 LTGAGVPAAA
-256 AAIVTAASVAT
+256 AVAIVSTMSFVT
-267 VAVVGVTGAAIVV
+267 VAAIGVTGAAIAS
-280 NNDTAKDEK
+280 NDTNIKDEK
-289 VIQVEDCDDKE
+289 VVQVEDCGDKE
-300 RAADAALAGASA
+300 HAADAALAGAST

-323 VKKTHSALKE
+323 VKKIHSALKE
-333 WGLNDIQ
+333 WGLTDIQ

-378 RKDGPLIEYIFGSW
+378 RKDGPIIEYIFGSW

-426 TGGGA
+426 TGNGA
-431 MGLYNF
+431 MGLWKF
-437 SKEKSLDMWSM
+437 SKDKSLDMWSI

-470 TFKGM
+470 TFKGL

-495 GNFSPNDGTHAHAE
+495 GNFTPNDGTHAHAE

-541 EASVASDAKV
+541 EASAASDAKV
-551 SSTSEAYHDCV
+551 SSTSDAYHDCV

-587 QGWKYNELPEEL
+587 QGWKYNELPDEL

-613 GSQEG
+613 GSIEG

-626 IGISTCNQCTT
+626 IGINTCNQCTT

-654 GIKHGMTGAGSQL
+654 GTKHGMTGAGSQL

-686 DVFSYGGSEGAT
+686 DVFSYGSSEGAS

-717 EQNIKGLSGAS
+717 EQNIRGLSGAS
-728 RTGNALTL
+728 RTGNALTT
-736 GVNEF
+736 GVNDF
-741 EWSYRYVPK
+741 EWSYRYIPK
-750 SEWKGYYRFASPE
+750 SEWKGYYRFTSPE

>member
-1 MVKELKSKNDK
+1 MAKELKSKTDK
-12 LESVKDANPNL
+12 LESLKDANPNL
-23 NSNDKSLKPNT
+23 KSNEKSLNPKKDNNDKNLNSTEISN
-34 DNGTQSLDSKG
+34 N
-45 IPRDLSEKGESDNT
+45 E

-64 DGPPQLDSSGVDD
+64 DGPPQLDSSVVDND
-77 GSYMDGFT
+77 DSYMDGFT
-85 DDTSGWMADKMEAGI
+85 DDTSGWMADKLEDGI
-100 DSVKDK
+100 STVKDK
-106 AREGFKGLGS
+106 AEDGIKNLGS
-116 NKEGSETDTSDPSS
+116 KKGDSEPKISDLKSDGEDTS
-130 GSDNTSDPS
+130 NPS
-139 SGNNEQS
+139 SGNKTQS
-146 DLSSEG
+146 DLQADG
-152 KTSEVKGDD
+152 DTSEINGSGNGDD
-161 GGSDP
+161 NTAEDA
-166 EKDTDDSGDGNSEQ
+166 
-180 GSVDGQNSSGNSEAM
+180 SVDGQNSSSNGDAM
-195 SINVG
+195 GIDVG
-200 GNDDDD
+200 DDDGEEEGD
-206 SEGGSESSLDKLKG
+206 SETTLDKLKG
-220 FAKNALFKNKGV
+220 FVKNALFKNRGV
-232 KVAVHSFNFLVST
+232 KIAVHSFNFLVSS
-245 LTGAGVPGAAA
+245 LTGAGVPAAA
-256 AAIVTAASVAT
+256 AVAIVSTMSFVT
-267 VAVVGVTGAAIVV
+267 VAAIGVTGAAIAS
-280 NNDTAKDEK
+280 NDTNIKDEK
-289 VIQVEDCDDKE
+289 VVQVEDCDDKE
-300 RAADAALAGASA
+300 HAADAALAGASA

-323 VKKTHSALKE
+323 VKKIHSALHE
-333 WGLNDIQ
+333 WGLTDIQ
-340 ISGVVGNGEQE
+340 VSGAVCNGEQE
-351 SGLDPKKFESDHVAG
+351 SGLDPKKFESDYVAG
-366 GKYKTEENYEKT
+366 GKYKTEENYERT
-378 RKDGPLIEYIFGSW
+378 RKDGPLVENIFGSW
-392 STFLSYYGSGLD
+392 SKFASYYGSKGLN
-404 ESGYKSGAPEGKHTL
+404 EEGYREGAPAGKHTL
-419 GVGVWQW
+419 GIGVWQW
-426 TGGGA
+426 TGNGA
-431 MGLYNF
+431 MGLYNYA
-437 SKEKSLDMWSM
+437 KDKGVDMWTM
-448 DAQLT
+448 DTQLKF
-453 YMLSSFS
+453 MLSSFK
-460 NKSSYYHRLE
+460 NQSSYYHRLE
-470 TFKGM
+470 KYRDM
-475 NSSNPEQ
+475 KSSNPEQ
-482 AAVDFLNRWEYEA
+482 AGLDFLNNWEYGA
-495 GNFSPNDGTHAHAE
+495 GSFAPNDGTHALAE
-509 KRAQYAAKWYVKIKE
+509 KRMQYAAKWYVKIKE

-541 EASVASDAKV
+541 EANVASDAKV

>member
-1 MVKELKSKNDK
+1 MAKELKSKTDK
-12 LESVKDANPNL
+12 LESLKDANPNL
-23 NSNDKSLKPNT
+23 KSNEKSLKPKS
-34 DNGTQSLDSKG
+34 DGGDKQSDVNNDGISKNLDSSNG
-45 IPRDLSEKGESDNT
+45 DQSISSDKLE
-59 NHSVP
+59 P
-64 DGPPQLDSSGVDD
+64 DGPPQLDFNGVND
-77 GSYMDGFT
+77 SYMDGFT
-85 DDTSGWMADKMEAGI
+85 DDTSGWMADKLEDGI
-100 DSVKDK
+100 DSVKNK
-106 AREGFKGLGS
+106 AKDGIKNLGS
-116 NKEGSETDTSDPSS
+116 KKDDLDNETSDPSS
-130 GSDNTSDPS
+130 GGGDT
-139 SGNNEQS
+139 S
-146 DLSSEG
+146 DLSSGNEKKYDLSADG
-152 KTSEVKGDD
+152 ETSELNSSDD
-161 GGSDP
+161 GSDP
-166 EKDTDDSGDGNSEQ
+166 EKESSGDSEQ
-180 GSVDGQNSSGNSEAM
+180 GSVDGQTSSSNGDAM
-195 SINVG
+195 SIDSG
-200 GNDDDD
+200 DEDTDDEEGD
-206 SEGGSESSLDKLKG
+206 SESTLDKLKG

-232 KVAVHSFNFLVST
+232 KIAVHSFNFLVSL
-245 LTGAGVPGAAA
+245 LTGAGVSGAAA
-256 AAIVTAASVAT
+256 VAIVTTTSIAT
-267 VAVVGVTGAAIVV
+267 VAVAGVTGAAIVV

-289 VIQVEDCDDKE
+289 VVQVEDCDDKE
-300 RAADAALAGASA
+300 HAAEAAIASA
-312 NGLTTAEQEEN
+312 DGITTAEQEEN
-323 VKKTHSALKE
+323 VKKIHSALKE

-340 ISGVVGNGEQE
+340 ISGVAGNGEQE

-495 GNFSPNDGTHAHAE
+495 GNFTPNDGTHAHAE
-509 KRAQYAAKWYVKIKE
+509 NRAQYAAKWYVKIKE

-541 EASVASDAKV
+541 EASAASDAKV
-551 SSTSEAYHDCV
+551 SSTSDAYHDCV

-581 GATGGF
+581 GANGGF
-587 QGWKYNELPEEL
+587 QGWKYNELPDEL

-605 PRSLGMKF
+605 PRSLGMKY

-618 WTTGAAVY
+618 WTVGASVY
-626 IGISTCNQCTT
+626 IGINICNQCTT

-654 GIKHGMTGAGSQL
+654 GTKHGMTGAGSQL

-686 DVFSYGGSEGAT
+686 DVFSYGSSEGAS

-717 EQNIKGLSGAS
+717 EQNIRGLSGAS
-728 RTGNALTL
+728 RTGNPLTT
-736 GVNEF
+736 GVNDF
-741 EWSYRYVPK
+741 EWSYRYIPK
-750 SEWKGYYRFASPE
+750 STWKGYYRFTSPE

>member
-1 MVKELKSKNDK
+1 MAKELKSKTDK
-12 LESVKDANPNL
+12 LESLKDAKPNLKSNEKSLNPKKDNNDKNL
-23 NSNDKSLKPNT
+23 NSTETSNNE
-34 DNGTQSLDSKG
+34 NQ
-45 IPRDLSEKGESDNT
+45 
-59 NHSVP
+59 SVP
-64 DGPPQLDSSGVDD
+64 DGPPQLDSSVVDND
-77 GSYMDGFT
+77 DSYMDGFT
-85 DDTSGWMADKMEAGI
+85 DDTSGWMADKLEDGI
-100 DSVKDK
+100 STVKDK
-106 AREGFKGLGS
+106 AEDGIKNLGS
-116 NKEGSETDTSDPSS
+116 KKGDFEPKMSDLKSDGEDTS
-130 GSDNTSDPS
+130 NPS
-139 SGNNEQS
+139 SGNNTQS
-146 DLSSEG
+146 DLQADG
-152 KTSEVKGDD
+152 DTSEINGSGNGDD
-161 GGSDP
+161 NTA
-166 EKDTDDSGDGNSEQ
+166 EEA
-180 GSVDGQNSSGNSEAM
+180 SVEGQNSSGNGDAM
-195 SINVG
+195 GIDVG
-200 GNDDDD
+200 DDDGEEEGD
-206 SEGGSESSLDKLKG
+206 SETTLDKLKG
-220 FAKNALFKNKGV
+220 FVKNALFKNRGV
-232 KVAVHSFNFLVST
+232 KIAVHSFNFLVSS
-245 LTGAGVPGAAA
+245 LTGAGVPAAA
-256 AAIVTAASVAT
+256 AVAIVSTMSFVT
-267 VAVVGVTGAAIVV
+267 VAAIGVTGAAIAS
-280 NNDTAKDEK
+280 NDTNIKDEK
-289 VIQVEDCDDKE
+289 VVQVEDCSDKE
-300 RAADAALAGASA
+300 HAADAALAGAST

-323 VKKTHSALKE
+323 VKKIHSALKE
-333 WGLNDIQ
+333 WGLTDIQ

-378 RKDGPLIEYIFGSW
+378 RKDGPIIEYIFGSW

-426 TGGGA
+426 TGNGA
-431 MGLYNF
+431 MGLWKF
-437 SKEKSLDMWSM
+437 SKDKSLDMWSI

-470 TFKGM
+470 TFKGL

-495 GNFSPNDGTHAHAE
+495 GNFTPNDGTHAHAE

-541 EASVASDAKV
+541 EASAASDAKV
-551 SSTSEAYHDCV
+551 SSASDAYHDCV

-587 QGWKYNELPEEL
+587 QGWKYNELPDEL

-613 GSQEG
+613 GSIEG

-626 IGISTCNQCTT
+626 IGINTCNQCTT

-654 GIKHGMTGAGSQL
+654 GTKHGMTGAGSQL

-686 DVFSYGGSEGAT
+686 DVFSYGSSEGAS

-717 EQNIKGLSGAS
+717 EQNIRGLSGAS
-728 RTGNALTL
+728 RTGNALTT
-736 GVNEF
+736 GVNDF
-741 EWSYRYVPK
+741 EWSYRYIPK
-750 SEWKGYYRFASPE
+750 SEWKGYYRFTSPE

>member
-1 MVKELKSKNDK
+1 MAKELKSKTDK
-12 LESVKDANPNL
+12 LESLKDAKPNLKSNEKSLNPKKDNNDKNL
-23 NSNDKSLKPNT
+23 NSTETSNNE
-34 DNGTQSLDSKG
+34 NQ
-45 IPRDLSEKGESDNT
+45 
-59 NHSVP
+59 SVP
-64 DGPPQLDSSGVDD
+64 DGPPQLDSSVVDND
-77 GSYMDGFT
+77 DSYMDGFT
-85 DDTSGWMADKMEAGI
+85 DDTSGWMADKLEDGI
-100 DSVKDK
+100 STVKDK
-106 AREGFKGLGS
+106 AEDGIKNLGS
-116 NKEGSETDTSDPSS
+116 KKGDFEPKMSDLKSDGEDTS
-130 GSDNTSDPS
+130 NPS
-139 SGNNEQS
+139 SGNNTQS
-146 DLSSEG
+146 DLQADG
-152 KTSEVKGDD
+152 DTSEINGSGNGDD
-161 GGSDP
+161 NTA
-166 EKDTDDSGDGNSEQ
+166 EEA
-180 GSVDGQNSSGNSEAM
+180 SVEGQNSSGNGDAM
-195 SINVG
+195 GIDVG
-200 GNDDDD
+200 DDDGEEEGD
-206 SEGGSESSLDKLKG
+206 SETTLDKLKG
-220 FAKNALFKNKGV
+220 FVKNALFKNRGV
-232 KVAVHSFNFLVST
+232 KIAVHSFNFLVSS
-245 LTGAGVPGAAA
+245 LTGAGVPAAA
-256 AAIVTAASVAT
+256 AVAIVSTMSFVT
-267 VAVVGVTGAAIVV
+267 VAAIGVTGAAIAS
-280 NNDTAKDEK
+280 NDTNIKDEK
-289 VIQVEDCDDKE
+289 VVQVEDCGDKAH
-300 RAADAALAGASA
+300 AADAALAGASA

-323 VKKTHSALKE
+323 VKKIHSALKE
-333 WGLNDIQ
+333 WGLTDIQ

-378 RKDGPLIEYIFGSW
+378 RKDGPIIEYIFGSW

-426 TGGGA
+426 TGNGA
-431 MGLYNF
+431 MGLWKF
-437 SKEKSLDMWSM
+437 SKDKSLDMWSI

-470 TFKGM
+470 TFKGL

-495 GNFSPNDGTHAHAE
+495 GNFTPNDGTHAHAE

-541 EASVASDAKV
+541 EASAASDAKV
-551 SSTSEAYHDCV
+551 SSTSDAYHDCV

-587 QGWKYNELPEEL
+587 QGWKYNELPDEL

-613 GSQEG
+613 GSIEG

-626 IGISTCNQCTT
+626 IGINTCNQCTT

-654 GIKHGMTGAGSQL
+654 GTKHGMTGAGSQL

-686 DVFSYGGSEGAT
+686 DVFSYGSSEGAS

-717 EQNIKGLSGAS
+717 EQNIRGLSGAS
-728 RTGNALTL
+728 RTGNALTT
-736 GVNEF
+736 GVNDF
-741 EWSYRYVPK
+741 EWSYRYIPK
-750 SEWKGYYRFASPE
+750 SEWKGYYRFTSPE

>member
-1 MVKELKSKNDK
+1 MAKELKSKTDK
-12 LESVKDANPNL
+12 LESLKDANPNL
-23 NSNDKSLKPNT
+23 KSNEKSLNPKKDNNDKKLNSTEISN
-34 DNGTQSLDSKG
+34 NENQ
-45 IPRDLSEKGESDNT
+45 
-59 NHSVP
+59 SVP
-64 DGPPQLDSSGVDD
+64 DGPPQLDSSVVDND
-77 GSYMDGFT
+77 DSYMDGFT
-85 DDTSGWMADKMEAGI
+85 DDTSGWMADKLEDGI
-100 DSVKDK
+100 STVKDK
-106 AREGFKGLGS
+106 AEDGIKNLGS
-116 NKEGSETDTSDPSS
+116 KKEDSEPKISDFKFDGEDTS
-130 GSDNTSDPS
+130 NPS
-139 SGNNEQS
+139 SGNKTQS
-146 DLSSEG
+146 DLQADG
-152 KTSEVKGDD
+152 DTSEINGSGNGDD
-161 GGSDP
+161 NTAEDA
-166 EKDTDDSGDGNSEQ
+166 
-180 GSVDGQNSSGNSEAM
+180 SVDGQNSSGNGDAM
-195 SINVG
+195 GIDVG
-200 GNDDDD
+200 DDDGEEEDD
-206 SEGGSESSLDKLKG
+206 SETTLDKLKG
-220 FAKNALFKNKGV
+220 FVKNALFKNRGV
-232 KVAVHSFNFLVST
+232 KIAVHSFNFLVSS
-245 LTGAGVPGAAA
+245 LTGAGVPAAA
-256 AAIVTAASVAT
+256 AVAIVSTMSFVT
-267 VAVVGVTGAAIVV
+267 VAAIGVTGAAIAS
-280 NNDTAKDEK
+280 NDTNIKDEK
-289 VIQVEDCDDKE
+289 VVQVEDCGDKE
-300 RAADAALAGASA
+300 HAADAALAGASA

-323 VKKTHSALKE
+323 VKKIHSALKE
-333 WGLNDIQ
+333 WGLTDIQ

-378 RKDGPLIEYIFGSW
+378 RKDGPIIEYIFGSW

-426 TGGGA
+426 TGNGA
-431 MGLYNF
+431 MGLWKF
-437 SKEKSLDMWSM
+437 SKDKSLDMWSI

-495 GNFSPNDGTHAHAE
+495 GNFTPNDGTHAHAE
-509 KRAQYAAKWYVKIKE
+509 NRAQYAAKWYVKIKE

-541 EASVASDAKV
+541 EASAASDAKV

-587 QGWKYNELPEEL
+587 QGWKYNELPDEL

-613 GSQEG
+613 GSIEG

-626 IGISTCNQCTT
+626 IGINTCNQCTT

-654 GIKHGMTGAGSQL
+654 GTKHGMTGAGSQL

-686 DVFSYGGSEGAT
+686 DVFSYGSSEGAS

-717 EQNIKGLSGAS
+717 EQNIRGLSGAS
-728 RTGNALTL
+728 RTGNALTT
-736 GVNEF
+736 GVNDF
-741 EWSYRYVPK
+741 EWSYRYIPK
-750 SEWKGYYRFASPE
+750 SEWKGYYRFTSPE

>member
-1 MVKELKSKNDK
+1 MAKELKSKTDK
-12 LESVKDANPNL
+12 LESLKDANPNL
-23 NSNDKSLKPNT
+23 KSNEKSLNPKK
-34 DNGTQSLDSKG
+34 DNG
-45 IPRDLSEKGESDNT
+45 DNVPNST
-59 NHSVP
+59 EISNNENQSVP
-64 DGPPQLDSSGVDD
+64 DGPPQLDSSVVDND
-77 GSYMDGFT
+77 DSYMDGFT
-85 DDTSGWMADKMEAGI
+85 DDTSGWMADKLEDGI
-100 DSVKDK
+100 STVKDK
-106 AREGFKGLGS
+106 AEDGIKNLGS
-116 NKEGSETDTSDPSS
+116 KKGDSEPKISDLKSDGEYRSNPSS
-130 GSDNTSDPS
+130 DNKT
-139 SGNNEQS
+139 QS
-146 DLSSEG
+146 DLQADG
-152 KTSEVKGDD
+152 DTSEINGSGNGDD
-161 GGSDP
+161 NTAEDA
-166 EKDTDDSGDGNSEQ
+166 
-180 GSVDGQNSSGNSEAM
+180 SVDGQNSSGNGDAM
-195 SINVG
+195 GIDVG
-200 GNDDDD
+200 DDDGDEEGD
-206 SEGGSESSLDKLKG
+206 SETTLDKLKG
-220 FAKNALFKNKGV
+220 FVKNALFKNRGV
-232 KVAVHSFNFLVST
+232 KIAVHSFNFLVSS
-245 LTGAGVPGAAA
+245 LTGAGVPAAA
-256 AAIVTAASVAT
+256 AVAIVSTMSFVT
-267 VAVVGVTGAAIVV
+267 VAAIGVTGVAIAS
-280 NNDTAKDEK
+280 NDTNIKDEK
-289 VIQVEDCDDKE
+289 VVQVEDCGDKE
-300 RAADAALAGASA
+300 HAADAALAGAST

-323 VKKTHSALKE
+323 VKKIHSALKE
-333 WGLNDIQ
+333 WGLTDIQ

-378 RKDGPLIEYIFGSW
+378 RKDGPIIEYIFGSW
-392 STFLSYYGSGLD
+392 STFLSYYGGGLD

-426 TGGGA
+426 TGNGA
-431 MGLYNF
+431 MGLWKF
-437 SKEKSLDMWSM
+437 SKDKSLDMWSI

-470 TFKGM
+470 TFKGL

-495 GNFSPNDGTHAHAE
+495 GNFTPNDGTHAHAE
-509 KRAQYAAKWYVKIKE
+509 NRAQYAAKWYVKIKE

-541 EASVASDAKV
+541 EASAASDAKV

-562 NESQG
+562 NENQG

-581 GATGGF
+581 GANGGF
-587 QGWKYNELPEEL
+587 QGWKYNELPDEL

-605 PRSLGMKF
+605 PRSLGMKY

-618 WTTGAAVY
+618 WTVGASVY
-626 IGISTCNQCTT
+626 IGINICNQCTT

-654 GIKHGMTGAGSQL
+654 GTKHGMTGAGSQL

-686 DVFSYGGSEGAT
+686 DVFSYGSSEGAS

-717 EQNIKGLSGAS
+717 EQNIRGLSGAS
-728 RTGNALTL
+728 RTGNPLTT
-736 GVNEF
+736 GVNDF
-741 EWSYRYVPK
+741 EWSYRYIPK
-750 SEWKGYYRFASPE
+750 STWKGYYRFTSPE

>member
-1 MVKELKSKNDK
+1 MAKELKSKTDK
-12 LESVKDANPNL
+12 LESLKDAKPNLKSNEKSLNPKKDNNDKNL
-23 NSNDKSLKPNT
+23 NSTETSNNE
-34 DNGTQSLDSKG
+34 NQ
-45 IPRDLSEKGESDNT
+45 
-59 NHSVP
+59 SVP
-64 DGPPQLDSSGVDD
+64 DGPPQLDSSVVDND
-77 GSYMDGFT
+77 DSYMDGFT
-85 DDTSGWMADKMEAGI
+85 DDTSGWMADKLEDGI
-100 DSVKDK
+100 STVKDK
-106 AREGFKGLGS
+106 AEDGIKNLGS
-116 NKEGSETDTSDPSS
+116 KKGDFEPKMSDLKSDGEDTS
-130 GSDNTSDPS
+130 NPS
-139 SGNNEQS
+139 SGNNTQS
-146 DLSSEG
+146 DLQADG
-152 KTSEVKGDD
+152 DTSEINGSGNGDD
-161 GGSDP
+161 NTA
-166 EKDTDDSGDGNSEQ
+166 EEA
-180 GSVDGQNSSGNSEAM
+180 SVEGQNSSGNGDAM
-195 SINVG
+195 GIDVG
-200 GNDDDD
+200 DDDGEEEGD
-206 SEGGSESSLDKLKG
+206 SETTLDKLKG
-220 FAKNALFKNKGV
+220 FVKNALFKNRGV
-232 KVAVHSFNFLVST
+232 KIAVHSFNFLVSS
-245 LTGAGVPGAAA
+245 LTGAGVPAAA
-256 AAIVTAASVAT
+256 AVAIVSTMSFVT
-267 VAVVGVTGAAIVV
+267 VAAIGVTGAAIAS
-280 NNDTAKDEK
+280 NDTNIKDEK
-289 VIQVEDCDDKE
+289 VVQVEDCSDKE
-300 RAADAALAGASA
+300 HAADAALAGAST

-323 VKKTHSALKE
+323 VKKIHSALKE
-333 WGLNDIQ
+333 WGLTDIQ

-378 RKDGPLIEYIFGSW
+378 RKDGPIIEYIFGSW

-404 ESGYKSGAPEGKHTL
+404 ELGYKSGAPEGKHTL

-426 TGGGA
+426 TGNGA
-431 MGLYNF
+431 MGLWKF
-437 SKEKSLDMWSM
+437 SKDKSLDMWSI

-470 TFKGM
+470 TFKGL

-495 GNFSPNDGTHAHAE
+495 GNFTPNDGTHAHAE

-541 EASVASDAKV
+541 EASAASDAKV
-551 SSTSEAYHDCV
+551 SSTSDAYHDCV

-587 QGWKYNELPEEL
+587 QGWKYNELPDEL

-613 GSQEG
+613 GSIEG

-626 IGISTCNQCTT
+626 IGINTCNQCTT

-654 GIKHGMTGAGSQL
+654 GTKHGMTGAGSQL

-686 DVFSYGGSEGAT
+686 DVFSYGSSEGAS

-717 EQNIKGLSGAS
+717 EQNIRGLSGAS
-728 RTGNALTL
+728 RTGNALTK
-736 GVNEF
+736 GVNDF
-741 EWSYRYVPK
+741 EWSYRYIPK
-750 SEWKGYYRFASPE
+750 SEWKGYYRFTSPE

>member
-1 MVKELKSKNDK
+1 MAKELKSKTDK
-12 LESVKDANPNL
+12 LESLKDAKPNLKSNEKSLNPKKDNNDKNL
-23 NSNDKSLKPNT
+23 NSTETSNNE
-34 DNGTQSLDSKG
+34 NQ
-45 IPRDLSEKGESDNT
+45 
-59 NHSVP
+59 SVP
-64 DGPPQLDSSGVDD
+64 DGPPQLDSSVVDND
-77 GSYMDGFT
+77 DSYMDGFT
-85 DDTSGWMADKMEAGI
+85 DDTSGWMADKLEDGI
-100 DSVKDK
+100 STVKDK
-106 AREGFKGLGS
+106 AEDGIKNLGS
-116 NKEGSETDTSDPSS
+116 KKGDFEPKMSDLKSDGEDTS
-130 GSDNTSDPS
+130 NPS
-139 SGNNEQS
+139 SGNNTQS
-146 DLSSEG
+146 DLQADG
-152 KTSEVKGDD
+152 DTSEINGSGNGDD
-161 GGSDP
+161 NTA
-166 EKDTDDSGDGNSEQ
+166 EEA
-180 GSVDGQNSSGNSEAM
+180 SVEGQNSSGNGDAM
-195 SINVG
+195 GIDVG
-200 GNDDDD
+200 DDDGEEEGD
-206 SEGGSESSLDKLKG
+206 SETTLDKLKG
-220 FAKNALFKNKGV
+220 FVKNALFKNRGV
-232 KVAVHSFNFLVST
+232 KIAVHSFNFLVSS
-245 LTGAGVPGAAA
+245 LTGAGVPAAA
-256 AAIVTAASVAT
+256 AVAIVSTMSFVT
-267 VAVVGVTGAAIVV
+267 VAAIGVTGAAIAS
-280 NNDTAKDEK
+280 NDTNIKDEK
-289 VIQVEDCDDKE
+289 VVQVEDCSDKE
-300 RAADAALAGASA
+300 HAADAALAGAST

-323 VKKTHSALKE
+323 VKKIHSALKE
-333 WGLNDIQ
+333 WGLTDIQ

-378 RKDGPLIEYIFGSW
+378 RKDGPIIEYIFGSW

-426 TGGGA
+426 TGNGA
-431 MGLYNF
+431 MGLWKF
-437 SKEKSLDMWSM
+437 SKDKSLDMWSI

-470 TFKGM
+470 TFKGL

-495 GNFSPNDGTHAHAE
+495 GNFTPNDGTHAHAE

-541 EASVASDAKV
+541 EASAASDAKV
-551 SSTSEAYHDCV
+551 SSTSDAYHDCV

-587 QGWKYNELPEEL
+587 QGWKYNELPDEL

-613 GSQEG
+613 GSIEG

-626 IGISTCNQCTT
+626 IGINTCNQCTT

-654 GIKHGMTGAGSQL
+654 GTKHGMTGAGFQL

-686 DVFSYGGSEGAT
+686 DVFSYGSSEGAS

-717 EQNIKGLSGAS
+717 EQNIRGLSGAS
-728 RTGNALTL
+728 RTGNALTT
-736 GVNEF
+736 GVNDF
-741 EWSYRYVPK
+741 EWSYRYIPK
-750 SEWKGYYRFASPE
+750 SEWKGYYRFTSPE

>member
-1 MVKELKSKNDK
+1 MVKELKPKNDK
-12 LESVKDANPNL
+12 LESVKDANPNFK
-23 NSNDKSLKPNT
+23 SNDKSLKPNT
-34 DNGTQSLDSKG
+34 DNGTQSLDSKVS
-45 IPRDLSEKGESDNT
+45 PRDLSEKGESDNT

-130 GSDNTSDPS
+130 GSDNMSDPS

-392 STFLSYYGSGLD
+392 STFLSYYRRGLD

-437 SKEKSLDMWSM
+437 SKSKSLDMWSI

-495 GNFSPNDGTHAHAE
+495 GHFTPNDGTHAHAE
-509 KRAQYAAKWYVKIKE
+509 NRVQYAAKWYVKIKE

-533 SILDAVVR
+533 SILDAVVKESASASESKIESTA
-541 EASVASDAKV
+541 EAL
-551 SSTSEAYHDCV
+551 HDCQNDV
-562 NESQG
+562 EG
-567 FGGTGWQKKGGKFS
+567 FGGTGWQKKGGS
-581 GATGGF
+581 
-587 QGWKYNELPEEL
+587 YNGSDSKWEYNKLPDEL

-605 PRSLGMKF
+605 PRSVGMKY
-613 GSQEG
+613 GQREG
-618 WTTGAAVY
+618 WT
-626 IGISTCNQCTT
+626 IGGDGYVNGGICNQCTS
-637 LSAGLM
+637 LSSSLM
-643 GVLWEKDGQPL
+643 GVLWEKDGEPL
-654 GIKHGMTGAGSQL
+654 GSKHGMNGNGNKI
-667 VGQMVSALGVK
+667 VSSMSSHIGTK
-678 QRSTPISG
+678 IRKTPISG
-686 DVFSYGGSEGAT
+686 DVFSSGLGDAYG
-698 DNHTG
+698 HTG
-703 VVSHVFENDDILII
+703 VVSHVFENGDILVV
-717 EQNIKGLSGAS
+717 EQNIEGVSGSWHHQSNFA
-728 RTGNALTL
+728 AL
-736 GVNEF
+736 GVNDF
-741 EWSYRYVPK
+741 EWSYRYIKK
-750 SEWKGYYRFASPE
+750 SVLSDYEFTSPE
-763 GAGYK
+763 SVGYK

-775 VK
+775 MK

>member
-1 MVKELKSKNDK
+1 MAKELKSKTDK
-12 LESVKDANPNL
+12 LESLKDAKPNLKSNEKSLNPKKDNNDKNL
-23 NSNDKSLKPNT
+23 NSTETSNNE
-34 DNGTQSLDSKG
+34 NQ
-45 IPRDLSEKGESDNT
+45 
-59 NHSVP
+59 SVP
-64 DGPPQLDSSGVDD
+64 DGPPQLDSSVVDND
-77 GSYMDGFT
+77 DSYMDGFT
-85 DDTSGWMADKMEAGI
+85 DDTSGWMADKLEDGI
-100 DSVKDK
+100 STVKDK
-106 AREGFKGLGS
+106 AEDGIKNLGS
-116 NKEGSETDTSDPSS
+116 KKGDFEPKMSDLKSDGEDTS
-130 GSDNTSDPS
+130 NPS
-139 SGNNEQS
+139 SGNNTQS
-146 DLSSEG
+146 DLQADG
-152 KTSEVKGDD
+152 DTSEINGSGNGDD
-161 GGSDP
+161 NTA
-166 EKDTDDSGDGNSEQ
+166 EEA
-180 GSVDGQNSSGNSEAM
+180 SVEGQNSLGNGDAM
-195 SINVG
+195 GIDVG
-200 GNDDDD
+200 DDDGEEEGD
-206 SEGGSESSLDKLKG
+206 SETTLDKLKG
-220 FAKNALFKNKGV
+220 FVKNALFKNRGV
-232 KVAVHSFNFLVST
+232 KIAVHSFNFLVSS
-245 LTGAGVPGAAA
+245 LTGAGVPAAA
-256 AAIVTAASVAT
+256 AVAIVSTMSFVT
-267 VAVVGVTGAAIVV
+267 VAAIGVTGAAIAS
-280 NNDTAKDEK
+280 NDTNIKDEK
-289 VIQVEDCDDKE
+289 VVQVEDCSDKE
-300 RAADAALAGASA
+300 HAADAALAGAST

-323 VKKTHSALKE
+323 VKKIHSALKE
-333 WGLNDIQ
+333 WGLTDIQ

-378 RKDGPLIEYIFGSW
+378 RKDGPIIEYIFGSW

-426 TGGGA
+426 TGNGA
-431 MGLYNF
+431 MGLWKF
-437 SKEKSLDMWSM
+437 SKDKSLDMWSI

-470 TFKGM
+470 TFKGL

-495 GNFSPNDGTHAHAE
+495 GNFTPNDGTHAHAE

-541 EASVASDAKV
+541 EASAASDAKV
-551 SSTSEAYHDCV
+551 SSTSDAYHDCV

-587 QGWKYNELPEEL
+587 QGWKYNELPDEL

-613 GSQEG
+613 GSIEG

-626 IGISTCNQCTT
+626 IGINTCNQCTT

-654 GIKHGMTGAGSQL
+654 GTKHGMTGAGSQL

-686 DVFSYGGSEGAT
+686 DVFSYGSSEGAS

-717 EQNIKGLSGAS
+717 EQNIRGLSGAS
-728 RTGNALTL
+728 RTGNALTT
-736 GVNEF
+736 GVNDF
-741 EWSYRYVPK
+741 EWSYRYIPK
-750 SEWKGYYRFASPE
+750 SEWKGYYRFTSPE